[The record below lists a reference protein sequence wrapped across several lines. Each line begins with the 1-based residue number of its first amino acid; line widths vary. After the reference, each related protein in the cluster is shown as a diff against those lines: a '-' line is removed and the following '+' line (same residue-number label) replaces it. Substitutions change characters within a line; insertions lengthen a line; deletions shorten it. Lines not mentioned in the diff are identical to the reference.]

1 MRHAFATSLSF
12 PIILTACHRLL
23 GFCLPALL
31 LIAPGASL
39 TVFAQT
45 SGTITGT
52 VRDPQGAVV
61 PKASITTAHIGTGAS
76 RSVMSDSAGGY
87 VVPLLPIGEYQV
99 TVESRG
105 FKKSAARVTL
115 EAQQTARV
123 DFALELGAVA
133 VETTV
138 QADAPILKADTS
150 DIGTVVD
157 NQRMVDLPMNGRNF
171 IALNALDAGAATQT
185 GSRTSYFVQLFGG
198 NYSFNG
204 SGGDSSTYSID
215 GIVAKGMGD
224 ARVTLQLS
232 IDAIQEFNQQTSLY
246 SAEFS
251 GGGGNV
257 NVVTRSGT
265 NDLHGSAWEFLRNSA
280 IDARNFFD
288 PKDTSPFRLNQFGG
302 TIGGPIRR
310 DKTFFFASYEG
321 LRKTK
326 SAGQVFTVPTLAER
340 HGDFSAVA
348 AIYDPATTVAN
359 PANPGAYTRQPFPNR
374 IIPSSQLDPVAQAAL
389 NLLYPLPNA
398 PGLTRNL
405 ISTFTNSVTD
415 DQTTGK
421 IDHRFSDRN
430 TLSGRYTYEYPRR
443 FNTAY
448 AQLPNFADYWNNTS
462 QSAVLSDTYVVTTRI
477 VNETHVGF
485 NRMYQFLVSTLHDVD
500 VPDKIGITGTQ
511 AKTYPGPPSISIT
524 GNGSTGSLSNTP
536 NNRGEDTFQ
545 AADNLSYVIGKHALG
560 LGADVRELRE
570 DGGTASSSRGSFTFI
585 NRYTALPG
593 VAGTGSAV
601 ADFDLGLPSS
611 ASVSIGNGFT
621 DIRQHLTGIYVK
633 DDWKVTPDLTL
644 NLGLR
649 YEYFTPL
656 REVRNRIPSFNF
668 TTGQLFPVGVNGVGD
683 YLYDPDK
690 KNFAPRVG
698 LAYRPFGSE
707 KTVIRTGY
715 GIFYSPILPYLGWTV
730 GQSAPNLY
738 NATAVG
744 DANIPNITLANAF
757 PPALLS
763 ISPTISTI
771 SRGITTPYN
780 QEWSFGIQR
789 EVMKNTVLD
798 VSYLGNKGTHLIGG
812 ARNID
817 QAVPGPGSI
826 PARRPYPAYTS
837 ISTYLSDGKSNYNA
851 LRVNLKRK
859 LSQGLTFTASYVWSK
874 MIDTTDTA
882 FLAQSGN
889 NAKRDLRD
897 PNAER
902 GLATFDA
909 RDRFVFNFVW
919 ALPLGRGR
927 FREGWQISGIYTNQT
942 GTPVDVGLSYD
953 NSNTG
958 NSGSLDRPNCVANPN
973 QNASHTVL
981 NWFNASAFAAPTPF
995 TFGNCGKNVITGPGI
1010 QNLDF
1015 LLSKTFAP
1023 IERLRIQFRAEIFN
1037 VANHPNFDP
1046 PNASYGNPLFG
1057 QIASAGDARETQFA
1071 LKFMF

>member
-1 MRHAFATSLSF
+1 
-12 PIILTACHRLL
+12 
-23 GFCLPALL
+23 
-31 LIAPGASL
+31 
-39 TVFAQT
+39 
-45 SGTITGT
+45 
-52 VRDPQGAVV
+52 
-61 PKASITTAHIGTGAS
+61 
-76 RSVMSDSAGGY
+76 
-87 VVPLLPIGEYQV
+87 
-99 TVESRG
+99 
-105 FKKSAARVTL
+105 
-115 EAQQTARV
+115 
-123 DFALELGAVA
+123 
-133 VETTV
+133 
-138 QADAPILKADTS
+138 
-150 DIGTVVD
+150 
-157 NQRMVDLPMNGRNF
+157 MVDLPMNGRNF

-185 GSRTSYFVQLFGG
+185 GSRTSYFVTLFGG

-204 SGGDSSTYSID
+204 SPGDSSTYSID
-215 GIVAKGMGD
+215 GIIAKGMGD

-265 NDLHGSAWEFLRNSA
+265 NDLHGSAWEFLRNSDL
-280 IDARNFFD
+280 DARNFFD
-288 PKDTSPFRLNQFGG
+288 PKNTPPFRLNQFGG

-326 SAGQVFTVPTLAER
+326 TVGQVFTVPTDGMRA
-340 HGDFSAVA
+340 GDFSAVA
-348 AIYDPATTVAN
+348 NIYNPATTVLTS
-359 PANPGAYTRQPFPNR
+359 PGTYTRQPFANR
-374 IIPSSQLDPVAQAAL
+374 MIPKSMFDPVAQAAL
-389 NLLYPLPNA
+389 GVLYPHANV

-405 ISTFTNSVTD
+405 ISSFTNSVTD
-415 DQTTGK
+415 DQTTAK

-430 TLSGRYTYEYPRR
+430 TFTGRYTYEYPRR

-448 AQLPNFADYWNNTS
+448 AQLPNFADFWNNTS
-462 QSAVLSDTYVVTTRI
+462 QSAVLSDTHVLTTRI
-477 VNETHVGF
+477 VNEAHLGF

-500 VPDKIGITGTQ
+500 IPDQIGITGTQ

-524 GNGSTGSLSNTP
+524 GNGTTGSLSNTP

-545 AADNLSYVIGKHALG
+545 AADNLSWVIGKHALG
-560 LGADVRELRE
+560 MGADVRELRE

-593 VAGTGSAV
+593 VSGTGSAV
-601 ADFDLGLPSS
+601 ADFDLGYPST
-611 ASVSIGNGFT
+611 ASISIGNGFT

-633 DDWKVTPDLTL
+633 DDWRATPYLTL

-656 REVRNRIPSFNF
+656 REIRNRIPSFNF
-668 TTGQLFPVGVNGVGD
+668 STGQPYSVGVNGVSG
-683 YLYDPDK
+683 YLYEPDY

-698 LAYRPFGSE
+698 LAYRPFGNE

-715 GIFYSPILPYLGWTV
+715 GIFYSPILPYLGWST

-738 NATAVG
+738 SATAVG

-763 ISPTISTI
+763 VSPTISTI
-771 SRGITTPYN
+771 FRGITTPYN
-780 QEWSFGIQR
+780 QEWSFGVQR
-789 EVMKNTVLD
+789 EVMKNTALD
-798 VSYLGNKGTHLIGG
+798 VAYLGNKGTHLLGG

-817 QAVPGPGSI
+817 QAAPGPGAVSS
-826 PARRPYPAYTS
+826 RRPYPAYTS
-837 ISTYLSDGKSNYNA
+837 ISTFLTDGKSTYNA
-851 LRVNLKRK
+851 LRVNLRRR
-859 LSQGLTFTASYVWSK
+859 LYQGFTFTASYVYSK

-889 NAKRDLRD
+889 NAKRDLRN
-897 PNAER
+897 PNEER

-909 RDRFVFNFVW
+909 RQRFVFNYVW
-919 ALPLGRGR
+919 ALPLGKGR
-927 FREGWQISGIYTNQT
+927 FREGWQISGIYTVQS
-942 GTPVDVGLSYD
+942 GTPVDAGLSYD

-958 NSGSLDRPNCVANPN
+958 NSGSLDRPDCIGNPN
-973 QNASHTVL
+973 QNAPHTVL
-981 NWFNASAFAAPTPF
+981 HWFNAAAFTSPVPL
-995 TFGNCGKNVITGPGI
+995 TFGNCGKNVITGPGV

-1015 LLSKTFAP
+1015 LLSKLFAP
-1023 IERLRIQFRAEIFN
+1023 IERVRIQFRAEVFN

-1046 PNASYGNPLFG
+1046 PNASFGNPLFG

-1071 LKFMF
+1071 LKFFF